1 MNVRLWLLPVL
12 LGTLPIASADAALPG
27 KPPGSPFVV
36 ASTVAA
42 SRVAASTVATSNG
55 ATSNGAT
62 SALVSGSAMF
72 AGAATA
78 PGANEVGY
86 LAGDTRNGASLLVDG
101 HADSVA
107 FRVASADPHR
117 MMQTQFAGD
126 SARAAADSSGVT
138 LLDVAL
144 MMLFGVGL
152 VAYQLERKQRM
163 LRQSSLLPAPPD

>member
-1 MNVRLWLLPVL
+1 MNARLWLLPVL

-27 KPPGSPFVV
+27 KPTGSPFVV
-36 ASTVAA
+36 ASTL
-42 SRVAASTVATSNG
+42 AASTIAGSTV
-55 ATSNGAT
+55 
-62 SALVSGSAMF
+62 VSGSAMV
-72 AGAATA
+72 AAAAA
-78 PGANEVGY
+78 PPGVNDVGY
-86 LAGDTRNGASLLVDG
+86 LVGDTRNGTSLLVDG

-117 MMQTQFAGD
+117 MMQTQFAGA
-126 SARAAADSSGVT
+126 SARAAADSSGMT

-152 VAYQLERKQRM
+152 VAYQLERKQRL

>member
-1 MNVRLWLLPVL
+1 MNARLWLLPVL

-27 KPPGSPFVV
+27 KPTGSPFVV
-36 ASTVAA
+36 ASTL
-42 SRVAASTVATSNG
+42 AASTIAGSTVAGSTV
-55 ATSNGAT
+55 
-62 SALVSGSAMF
+62 VSGSAMV
-72 AGAATA
+72 AAAAA
-78 PGANEVGY
+78 PPGVNDVGY
-86 LAGDTRNGASLLVDG
+86 LVGDTRNGTSLLVDG

-117 MMQTQFAGD
+117 MMQTQFAGA
-126 SARAAADSSGVT
+126 SARAAADSSGMT

-152 VAYQLERKQRM
+152 VAYQLERKQRL